1 MKHLIK
7 SLTCLLIIAVLLP
20 TAASADTATSTQAA
34 TSPLVSDWA
43 QEDVQKAKELG
54 LVPTLYNY
62 TQYKAVPLAD
72 YSVPITREQYVKVA
86 MAFVALQQHCDISGL
101 ESLVEFYLAEKTED
115 GYFMKDAFTD
125 GADRESSLA
134 FYLGMI
140 NGRGDNTFDPNG
152 QITRQEA
159 AVVLTRAYKVCG
171 GALPQ
176 ESEKASSFTDEEK
189 IADWAKESA
198 SALASWNVMDGMED
212 GSFLPDGN
220 FTVEQCIVTFLRLY
234 ENAPVSRKNNN
245 VTPLFTYEQ
254 ALACESKESRS
265 SFRHTVLR
273 IEGTD
278 ATFLRDDYSGV
289 MQGASGL
296 YFVYR
301 DGGVRGV
308 DSVVWDS
315 TWGFTPD
322 QKLGNPRFSED
333 GKTFYFT
340 ITLGEDTV
348 SYYPD
353 PNGKLL
359 YAKGIYHITVEARI
373 V

>member
-140 NGRGDNTFDPNG
+140 NGRGDSTFDPDG

-254 ALACESKESRS
+254 ALACEDRK
-265 SFRHTVLR
+265 
-273 IEGTD
+273 
-278 ATFLRDDYSGV
+278 
-289 MQGASGL
+289 
-296 YFVYR
+296 
-301 DGGVRGV
+301 
-308 DSVVWDS
+308 SVV
-315 TWGFTPD
+315 
-322 QKLGNPRFSED
+322 
-333 GKTFYFT
+333 
-340 ITLGEDTV
+340 
-348 SYYPD
+348 
-353 PNGKLL
+353 
-359 YAKGIYHITVEARI
+359 
-373 V
+373 